1 VIEWIERVVTDQA
14 WQIPIMSAGMCRIQ
28 DEDLVL
34 AVTAVVQGEEA
45 VEEEGQEEEMASRQ
59 GPIPVP

>member
-1 VIEWIERVVTDQA
+1 MIEWIERVVTDQV

-28 DEDLVL
+28 GEDLVL
-34 AVTAVVQGEEA
+34 AVMVVVQGEEA
-45 VEEEGQEEEMASRQ
+45 VEEEEQEEEMASRQ